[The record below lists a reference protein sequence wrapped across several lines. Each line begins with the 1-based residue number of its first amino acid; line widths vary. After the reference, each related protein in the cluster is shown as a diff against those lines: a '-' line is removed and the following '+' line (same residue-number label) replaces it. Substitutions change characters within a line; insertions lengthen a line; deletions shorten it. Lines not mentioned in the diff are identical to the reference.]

1 MLRGFREF
9 INQGDVVDLSVGVVV
24 GVAFTTLVDAF
35 TTGLIMPIVN
45 IFGGGDAGNLEI
57 MISGQVIDISLILS
71 ALITFAI
78 TIVVIYFVF
87 VVPINKFRSRR
98 AFEAGPDEQLQLL
111 TEIRDLLRE
120 NKN

>member
-1 MLRGFREF
+1 MLKGFRDF

-45 IFGGGDAGNLEI
+45 IFGGGDAGTLEI
-57 MISGQVIDISLILS
+57 TISGQVIDISLILS

-98 AFEAGPDEQLQLL
+98 AFESGPDEQLELL
-111 TEIRDLLRE
+111 TEIRDLLKE
-120 NKN
+120 NKT